1 MRTWLELGNCGGK
14 HEREGQMRVIGLGY
28 FQGAV

>member
-1 MRTWLELGNCGGK
+1 MAGTWQMTGREQ
-14 HEREGQMRVIGLGY
+14 EREGQRRVTGLGY